1 MLLERAAQL
10 RASLTEH
17 QALMAAG
24 KQGQVYQ
31 SRSHQLTPLAEALA
45 RAKRDW
51 TAIRSAGL
59 DVENPSPKPGLKAQI
74 ADILLR
80 FQADPDVLAAPD
92 EKFRF
97 EFLPGITKATEELDA
112 RSAAA
117 WSAHVASR
125 AQFPT
130 DAILRALDAVPSY
143 RSSVLRIRE
152 AANEVQKL
160 RSNVPG
166 AADLRGAMGRLNEAV
181 TKKDAALA
189 AMQGD
194 DLPNEVQVFLR
205 KTGQGGAELRD
216 LTPTVLSWLDDR
228 GLAGAFR
235 VTPDRT

>member
-17 QALMAAG
+17 RALMAAG
-24 KQGQVYQ
+24 QKGQVYQ
-31 SRSHQLTPLAEALA
+31 SRARQLTPLAEALA

-51 TAIRSAGL
+51 TAIRAAGL
-59 DVENPSPKPGLKAQI
+59 EVDDPDPKPGLKTQTAE
-74 ADILLR
+74 ILLR
-80 FQADPDVLAAPD
+80 FQADRDVLAEPD

-97 EFLPGITKATEELDA
+97 EFLPGIAKATEDLDA

-117 WSAHVASR
+117 WSAHLSSR

-130 DAILRALDAVPSY
+130 DAILRALEAVPSY

-160 RSNVPG
+160 RSKVPG
-166 AADLRGAMGRLNEAV
+166 AADLSGALGRLNEAIQ
-181 TKKDAALA
+181 KKDAALA

-216 LTPTVLSWLDDR
+216 LTPTVLSWLNDR

-235 VTPDRT
+235 ITPDRT